1 LKSPKFILA
10 PPYTKKLLLNE
21 GMSAFEYLAII
32 AFLDWSAAHPP
43 TWDPPR
49 VPQEADPTKEMQGWM
64 TKPWIGPAI
73 KQFYFLILAG
83 LIVVAVITHP
93 AEACKLK
100 WGPFM
105 LLPGYR
111 VFVGL
116 MPVYKPY
123 PGVWDRV
130 KEAAAN
136 TSIPD
141 AYEKAKESAGANSVI
156 QGLVG
161 PQGN

>member
-1 LKSPKFILA
+1 
-10 PPYTKKLLLNE
+10 
-21 GMSAFEYLAII
+21 MSGFEYIITI
-32 AFLDWSAAHPP
+32 AFLEWSAAHPP

-49 VPQEADPTKEMQGWM
+49 IPQEADPTKELQGLL

-83 LIVVAVITHP
+83 LIAVAVVTHP
-93 AEACKLK
+93 AEACKLT

-105 LLPGYR
+105 LVPGYR

-116 MPVYKPY
+116 MPAYRPY
-123 PGVWDRV
+123 PGAWDKV
-130 KEAAAN
+130 KEAARKTDVPEAF
-136 TSIPD
+136 
-141 AYEKAKESAGANSVI
+141 EKAKQSAGNSSVI
-156 QGLVG
+156 QGLIG